1 MTEKDKDK
9 ENQKYPNNMIKG
21 LKENIEVINL
31 LKDKV
36 ASLEKKNYLL
46 QNQVFELKAQNKI
59 LFEIELKNKGILEE
73 KKNCENEIEQLKSEI
88 LNISK
93 KEKTEKRII
102 ESKLEND
109 VILYKGLHESGL
121 GKVHAA
127 EKILN
132 LTNFQNEY
140 IKNLEK
146 EIQNLRNNN
155 DETISKLKLE
165 HDIHFYN
172 LKQKMMKHVKE
183 IQDKSITKIKSD
195 LEYNSKLN
203 ILYKNEMLN
212 ELEREAVLIKE
223 LIVEKEKYEK
233 LIFILKNDLQV
244 HKEIEKDILSKNK
257 KYINMIKRINSKYQ
271 NEIDMNI
278 NMCLSEKKNK
288 KINKYKLKLSLND
301 DNEDIKKE
309 QERITKNIFK
319 SNLYRECITKINFH
333 QDRVNKKYYDEYI
346 SLKKL
351 YDEIYLENKDIKEQL
366 NTLKEKEKKTYNK
379 FSGILNLYKKALDL
393 LLRDEDLKVNN
404 IYIDEEIID
413 QGNYE
418 NFSNLQKYIIIN
430 LLIKHLLPLIDS
442 FIYHNDEN
450 DLENIYISFPNIN
463 ISCKTNP
470 INENN
475 ILTKLSK
482 LNFRTIF
489 DKRIEI
495 CDLNE
500 LNINNRKLK
509 SFSSQNNIII
519 DKNKKKHELLRNK
532 SYNRNKRPKLFK
544 AMKGKYKPFRFIHI
558 DNDKF
563 LFNINKEKDIS
574 FIRNNFFE

>member
-1 MTEKDKDK
+1 M
-9 ENQKYPNNMIKG
+9 
-21 LKENIEVINL
+21 
-31 LKDKV
+31 
-36 ASLEKKNYLL
+36 
-46 QNQVFELKAQNKI
+46 
-59 LFEIELKNKGILEE
+59 
-73 KKNCENEIEQLKSEI
+73 
-88 LNISK
+88 
-93 KEKTEKRII
+93 
-102 ESKLEND
+102 
-109 VILYKGLHESGL
+109 
-121 GKVHAA
+121 
-127 EKILN
+127 
-132 LTNFQNEY
+132 
-140 IKNLEK
+140 
-146 EIQNLRNNN
+146 
-155 DETISKLKLE
+155 
-165 HDIHFYN
+165 
-172 LKQKMMKHVKE
+172 
-183 IQDKSITKIKSD
+183 
-195 LEYNSKLN
+195 
-203 ILYKNEMLN
+203 
-212 ELEREAVLIKE
+212 
-223 LIVEKEKYEK
+223 
-233 LIFILKNDLQV
+233 
-244 HKEIEKDILSKNK
+244 
-257 KYINMIKRINSKYQ
+257 
-271 NEIDMNI
+271 
-278 NMCLSEKKNK
+278 
-288 KINKYKLKLSLND
+288 
-301 DNEDIKKE
+301 
-309 QERITKNIFK
+309 
-319 SNLYRECITKINFH
+319 
-333 QDRVNKKYYDEYI
+333 
-346 SLKKL
+346 
-351 YDEIYLENKDIKEQL
+351 ENKDIKEQL

-379 FSGILNLYKKALDL
+379 FSGILNLYKNALDL
-393 LLRDEDLKVNN
+393 LLRDEDLKANN
-404 IYIDEEIID
+404 IFIDKEIID

>member
-146 EIQNLRNNN
+146 EIQKLRNNN

-172 LKQKMMKHVKE
+172 LKQKMMKYIKE
-183 IQDKSITKIKSD
+183 IQDKSITKKKSD

-379 FSGILNLYKKALDL
+379 FSGILNLYKNALDL

-404 IYIDEEIID
+404 IYIDKEIID

>member
-1 MTEKDKDK
+1 
-9 ENQKYPNNMIKG
+9 
-21 LKENIEVINL
+21 
-31 LKDKV
+31 
-36 ASLEKKNYLL
+36 
-46 QNQVFELKAQNKI
+46 
-59 LFEIELKNKGILEE
+59 
-73 KKNCENEIEQLKSEI
+73 
-88 LNISK
+88 
-93 KEKTEKRII
+93 
-102 ESKLEND
+102 
-109 VILYKGLHESGL
+109 
-121 GKVHAA
+121 
-127 EKILN
+127 
-132 LTNFQNEY
+132 
-140 IKNLEK
+140 
-146 EIQNLRNNN
+146 
-155 DETISKLKLE
+155 
-165 HDIHFYN
+165 
-172 LKQKMMKHVKE
+172 
-183 IQDKSITKIKSD
+183 
-195 LEYNSKLN
+195 
-203 ILYKNEMLN
+203 
-212 ELEREAVLIKE
+212 
-223 LIVEKEKYEK
+223 
-233 LIFILKNDLQV
+233 
-244 HKEIEKDILSKNK
+244 
-257 KYINMIKRINSKYQ
+257 
-271 NEIDMNI
+271 
-278 NMCLSEKKNK
+278 MCLSEKKNK

-379 FSGILNLYKKALDL
+379 FSGILNLYKNALDL
-393 LLRDEDLKVNN
+393 LLRDEDLKANN
-404 IYIDEEIID
+404 IFIDKEIID